1 MIVGGLS
8 AFETLGSEDGGGL
21 VLSGWDELAPP
32 TPGSFVVNVGDAA
45 WETHGSLKK
54 RSTLA
59 LKEARTPGANQLDC
73 VTGPRLLCATLSR
86 L

>member
-54 RSTLA
+54 GAPSLSKKHA
-59 LKEARTPGANQLDC
+59 LQAPTSWTALPVPGCC
-73 VTGPRLLCATLSR
+73 VRP
-86 L
+86 